1 MCKPVT
7 LQKLMKWLG
16 LVVRVTERENLEVK
30 W

>member
-7 LQKLMKWLG
+7 LQKLMKCLG
-16 LVVRVTERENLEVK
+16 LVVRGTEGENLEEK